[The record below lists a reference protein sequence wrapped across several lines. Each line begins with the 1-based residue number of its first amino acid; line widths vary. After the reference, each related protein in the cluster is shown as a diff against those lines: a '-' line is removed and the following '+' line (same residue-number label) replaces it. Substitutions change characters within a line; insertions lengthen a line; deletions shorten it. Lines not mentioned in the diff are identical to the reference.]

1 MSMLFALALATA
13 IVAALRGMWSPCG
26 LSMLS
31 AVNPLAEAARGHRF
45 AATAAWYVVGAA
57 AGGAALGGVCAA
69 VAVGYGRLSIS
80 VSATAM
86 AAMGAALIALA
97 ADTGVA
103 GLRLPTIPR
112 QVDSRWLTAYRRWVY
127 ASGFGVQIGA
137 GVATYVMTSAVYLTA
152 VLAVLTASPTEAFLV
167 GLSFGTVRGLTIVI
181 AARARTGA
189 QLRTLMARVD
199 RLAPLSLKVARACEL
214 AVAVAAG
221 WIVGGPL
228 APAFPLAL
236 LLLWGALRVGGAALP
251 PCPAR
256 DLRRVGVLCDRASA
270 NNWGHGDQRPFLAR
284 VATRQTP
291 R

>member
-69 VAVGYGRLSIS
+69 LAVGYGRLSIS

-112 QVDSRWLTAYRRWVY
+112 QVDARWLTAYRRWAY

-152 VLAVLTASPTEAFLV
+152 WLAALTASPTEAFLV
-167 GLSFGTVRGLTIVI
+167 GVTFGTVRGLTIVI
-181 AARARTGA
+181 AAPARTGA
-189 QLRTLMARVD
+189 QLRTLMARVN
-199 RLAPLSLKVARACEL
+199 RLAPVSLTIARACEF

-221 WIVGGPL
+221 WIVGVPL
-228 APAFPLAL
+228 ACAAL
-236 LLLWGALRVGGAALP
+236 LLGLCVSIGVRIRRIAMAGLAGANEGG
-251 PCPAR
+251 
-256 DLRRVGVLCDRASA
+256 
-270 NNWGHGDQRPFLAR
+270 Q
-284 VATRQTP
+284 P